1 MRRRRQQAERESG
14 LNKDRIPQ
22 TGFRVGACVP
32 TGGWCWC
39 RLVCEVCEV
48 CVTITE
54 AVKLPLMWKLW
65 SHGDVN
71 GLPET
76 QKGPVLPAL
85 DGGQAWRSLD
95 SVGEGGG
102 GGGGDVGGEWCLW
115 RSTYAA

>member
-1 MRRRRQQAERESG
+1 MRRRQQAERESG
-14 LNKDRIPQ
+14 LNEDRIPQ

-32 TGGWCWC
+32 TGDWCWC

-76 QKGPVLPAL
+76 QKGPVPPAL
-85 DGGQAWRSLD
+85 DGGGQAWRSLD
-95 SVGEGGG
+95 LVGEGGG
-102 GGGGDVGGEWCLW
+102 GGVWGCSW